1 MRLEG
6 KSAFITGANGG
17 FGKAIAERFA
27 QEGCDVCLCGRR
39 AAVLEELSRE
49 LSAKYPQ
56 RRFVPI
62 IGQISDE
69 EDVRRM
75 FREANEA
82 LGKVDILVN
91 NAGTPHE
98 DYITNITLEKWNE
111 LLSVNLTAPFL
122 CCREVVPQMVERKY
136 GKIINM
142 GSIAGMTARK
152 SGVDYAATK
161 AGIAGLTRCLAAQV
175 AGDGVNVNA
184 IAPGPVMTPIFA
196 DFSQETLDKL
206 MGSVIYK
213 RWGTVEDIADLCL
226 FLASSESD
234 WITGEC
240 ININGGAFIG

>member
-6 KSAFITGANGG
+6 KTAFITGANGG
-17 FGKAIAERFA
+17 FGKAIANRFA

-39 AAVLEELSRE
+39 AEALKPLCEELRGR
-49 LSAKYPQ
+49 YPQ
-56 RRFVPI
+56 RRFISVV
-62 IGQISDE
+62 GQITDE
-69 EDVRRM
+69 ADVRRM
-75 FREANEA
+75 FREATEA

-98 DYITNITLEKWNE
+98 APITDVSLEKWNE
-111 LLSVNLTAPFL
+111 LLAVNLTAPFL
-122 CCREVVPQMVERKY
+122 CCREVIPQMLERKS

-161 AGIAGLTRCLAAQV
+161 AGIVGLTRCLAAQV
-175 AGDGVNVNA
+175 AAEGINVNA
-184 IAPGPVMTPIFA
+184 VAPGPVMTPIFA

-213 RWGTVEDIADLCL
+213 RWGKVEDIADLCL
-226 FLASSESD
+226 FLAGSESD

-240 ININGGAFIG
+240 VNINGGAFIG